1 MEIIQG
7 NSRFRN
13 TWAKEHDVEKWIKNL
28 PEEMV
33 KRDKQ
38 LERENAKKVRGEIV
52 TGRKGNLK
60 QWEIIVS
67 FYAEYFGLNKSFYSG
82 ESLTTL
88 KRAGLFMM
96 SFQRSNDLLYYFE
109 NFLKWMLYIC
119 SSLEQRM
126 FPRAI
131 CKKKEEKDMHLARIV
146 TLWDEGRGAHETMPP
161 SPIRYLNPETEVPI
175 VLHRFNGQ
183 KSTRYG
189 PGRQGDW
196 EIFKNWSE
204 HHFRSQ
210 TLWSLGNY
218 EANNALSLSADS
230 LVSGSAYDMIET
242 PTYTSHYCEYWWMK

>member
-1 MEIIQG
+1 
-7 NSRFRN
+7 
-13 TWAKEHDVEKWIKNL
+13 
-28 PEEMV
+28 
-33 KRDKQ
+33 
-38 LERENAKKVRGEIV
+38 
-52 TGRKGNLK
+52 
-60 QWEIIVS
+60 
-67 FYAEYFGLNKSFYSG
+67 
-82 ESLTTL
+82 
-88 KRAGLFMM
+88 
-96 SFQRSNDLLYYFE
+96 
-109 NFLKWMLYIC
+109 
-119 SSLEQRM
+119 
-126 FPRAI
+126 
-131 CKKKEEKDMHLARIV
+131 MHLARIV

-175 VLHRFNGQ
+175 VLDRFNGQ

-242 PTYTSHYCEYWWMK
+242 PTYTSHIQMQCYWN